1 MEEVEASRMAAVEA
15 VDFRMEVV
23 EEDSTA
29 LDLEVEASPAAV
41 EEEAEASR
49 VAEAVLDPMIL
60 AVVRIDQAI
69 GRVVEELR
77 PHHHHHH
84 HQRAPLQQQL
94 DSRSTPS

>member
-1 MEEVEASRMAAVEA
+1 MAAVEA

-23 EEDSTA
+23 EGVSPA

-60 AVVRIDQAI
+60 AVVRIDQAT

-77 PHHHHHH
+77 PHHHHHHH

-94 DSRSTPS
+94 DSRSIPS

>member
-23 EEDSTA
+23 EGVSTA

-49 VAEAVLDPMIL
+49 VAEAVLDLMIL
-60 AVVRIDQAI
+60 AAVRIDQVI

-77 PHHHHHH
+77 PHHHHH

>member
-1 MEEVEASRMAAVEA
+1 MEEVEASRMAAVAA
-15 VDFRMEVV
+15 VGFRMEVV
-23 EEDSTA
+23 EGVSTA
-29 LDLEVEASPAAV
+29 LDLEAEAFPAAV
-41 EEEAEASR
+41 EAEAEASR

-60 AVVRIDQAI
+60 AAVRIDQVI

-77 PHHHHHH
+77 PHHHHH